1 MKMLTILGGLML
13 ADNHG
18 GIMGMEITTIKK
30 IVIIISMIVG
40 LNIVIII
47 MLMFKA
53 TLIMINM
60 TILFLITMTM
70 ILDNENN
77 RA

>member
-40 LNIVIII
+40 LNTVMI

-53 TLIMINM
+53 TI
-60 TILFLITMTM
+60 
-70 ILDNENN
+70 
-77 RA
+77 